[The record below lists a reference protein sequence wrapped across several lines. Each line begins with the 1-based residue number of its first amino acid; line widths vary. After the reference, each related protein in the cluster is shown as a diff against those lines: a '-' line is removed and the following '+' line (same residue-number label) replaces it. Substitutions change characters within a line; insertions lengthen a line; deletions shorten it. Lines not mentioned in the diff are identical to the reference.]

1 MAPHLEPQRREA
13 IKFAI
18 SSAQVA
24 KLNLKAIAKAYYTT
38 YSTVLRLRNDLLLEM
53 GAAECRN
60 IRATLGPKPD
70 YDEEVIYFVA

>member
-1 MAPHLEPQRREA
+1 MASHLEPQRREA

-24 KLNLKAIAKAYYTT
+24 KPNLKAIAKAYHTT

-53 GAAECRN
+53 GAAERRN
-60 IRATLGPKPD
+60 IRAMPGPKPD